1 MYVFVY
7 ENVHLLLCVWTS
19 EGGLECCSSS
29 YHFYMG
35 SGDPNAQGIRYVWQV
50 FYHRTIFKKIII
62 YFVVC
67 MNVHATVCL
76 CKLKDNLSDLMLYPV
91 GSGY

>member
-1 MYVFVY
+1 MRMYIYYCVCGHQRVALSAIP
-7 ENVHLLLCVWTS
+7 HLLTSTWVLETEHSRHQVCVAS
-19 EGGLECCSSS
+19 VLSQN
-29 YHFYMG
+29 HLLK
-35 SGDPNAQGIRYVWQV
+35 N
-50 FYHRTIFKKIII
+50 II

-76 CKLKDNLSDLMLYPV
+76 CKLKDNLSDLMLYHV